1 MTKVLPEI
9 VRILILGLWDPDTDS
24 APSSFLHHCS
34 YTPLY
39 HNTLAWDI
47 SLGF

>member
-9 VRILILGLWDPDTDS
+9 VIILILGLWGVTDS
-24 APSSFLHHCS
+24 SPSSFLHCCS